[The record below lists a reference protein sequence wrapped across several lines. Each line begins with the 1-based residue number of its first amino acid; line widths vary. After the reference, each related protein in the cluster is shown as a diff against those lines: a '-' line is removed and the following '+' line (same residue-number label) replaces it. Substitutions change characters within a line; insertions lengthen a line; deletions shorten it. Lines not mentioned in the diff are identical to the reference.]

1 MEVPSYVM
9 ANTRRIKASPQ
20 HCLPDPKGVKEV
32 PLRGVDEQLD
42 LVKSQLL
49 GWFYTRCGVKDK
61 ICSLAIDG
69 SCEVNLATAIMVEKL
84 NLPTIGHLRPHKL
97 MSTQGVVWVTK
108 HTLVPIQI
116 GKYVDEVLC
125 DVVPIQVTHVL
136 LGKAWMSRRE
146 VKYDGHT
153 NKYSFLFNSRRI
165 ALVSLTYDQFCIDLA
180 HMKSKVERY

>member
-1 MEVPSYVM
+1 M

-125 DVVPIQVTHVL
+125 DVVPIQVTPVL